1 MLVSELNQLLRK
13 PQRLVVSHICLFLV
27 RVEFFFSGSLLANQ
41 QLSQLHYLLL
51 LLAFNSFQIVPM
63 FVPQVS
69 LFDLVL
75 ALKTDHCLPIF
86 IIY

>member
-1 MLVSELNQLLRK
+1 MLVSELDQLLRK
-13 PQRLVVSHICLFLV
+13 LQRLVISHIYLFLV

-41 QLSQLHYLLL
+41 QLSQLHYLLF
-51 LLAFNSFQIVPM
+51 LLAFDSFQIAPM

-75 ALKTDHCLPIF
+75 ALKTAHCLPIL